1 MCEPYAKICFDYREV
16 KQRLNCASSVKSV
29 HERYERLGGVTVNYD
44 LRDRK
49 IVLSGSCLL
58 LLLLLLLLHV
68 IVVVHVFLSLLHFFL
83 SKSGGGDGLEN
94 GTRYTFSR
102 RRFSPQLQLY
112 SVTCAWVGRWG
123 GGGGGG
129 GGGGQKLLV
138 LVLR

>member
-1 MCEPYAKICFDYREV
+1 MNDT
-16 KQRLNCASSVKSV
+16 SDS
-29 HERYERLGGVTVNYD
+29 GGVTVNYD

-58 LLLLLLLLHV
+58 LLLLLLLHVIV
-68 IVVVHVFLSLLHFFL
+68 IVVVHVFLSLLHFFYQRVGVGMDWRMEPDTRL
-83 SKSGGGDGLEN
+83 AGGDSHPN
-94 GTRYTFSR
+94 YNFIASR
-102 RRFSPQLQLY
+102 AR
-112 SVTCAWVGRWG
+112 AWGD

>member
-58 LLLLLLLLHV
+58 LLLLLHV
-68 IVVVHVFLSLLHFFL
+68 IVVVHVFLSLLHFFFI
-83 SKSGGGDGLEN
+83 KE
-94 GTRYTFSR
+94 
-102 RRFSPQLQLY
+102 
-112 SVTCAWVGRWG
+112 WG
-123 GGGGGG
+123 WGWIGEWNPIH
-129 GGGGQKLLV
+129 V
-138 LVLR
+138 

>member
-58 LLLLLLLLHV
+58 LLLLLHV

-112 SVTCAWVGRWG
+112 SVTLRVGGAMWG
-123 GGGGGG
+123 GGGGGEG
-129 GGGGQKLLV
+129 EG
-138 LVLR
+138 RNFWFWF